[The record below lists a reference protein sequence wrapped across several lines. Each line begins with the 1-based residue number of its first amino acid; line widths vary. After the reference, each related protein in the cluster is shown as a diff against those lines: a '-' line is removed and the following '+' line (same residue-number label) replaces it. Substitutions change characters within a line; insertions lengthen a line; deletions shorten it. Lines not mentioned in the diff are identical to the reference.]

1 MLVISLPIPRL
12 RQGSTYLRVN
22 TMGSSNQR
30 KGGILKRR
38 FYGSTR
44 FARSPLVED
53 SNHPECAT
61 NESEERVEHIRLRAV
76 FDPECNRRVEGLPQ
90 NRETEPHGF
99 QSRGFPVSL
108 FKMILRV
115 KIFCYNNPM
124 LFKKRKFSLG
134 LPNRKNYRKDI
145 EKSLTKGVMIE

>member
-1 MLVISLPIPRL
+1 
-12 RQGSTYLRVN
+12 
-22 TMGSSNQR
+22 MGSSNQR

-44 FARSPLVED
+44 FARSPLVEE
-53 SNHPECAT
+53 SNH
-61 NESEERVEHIRLRAV
+61 
-76 FDPECNRRVEGLPQ
+76 PECNRRVEGLPQ

-99 QSRGFPVSL
+99 QSRGFPASF

-145 EKSLTKGVMIE
+145 EKSLTEGS